1 MRDAAGRSGQTWVWV
16 GIAVGL
22 ALEAVSLLSFG
33 SYARSR
39 AEAACS
45 ALGGQVERLESGGR
59 YALVP
64 GRAFCVQADG
74 RRVTAE
80 LWGGWTSI
88 VRLAAL
94 AWVLAA
100 GFAPIAWLGRRHL
113 AAPGERR
120 EL

>member
-1 MRDAAGRSGQTWVWV
+1 MRDAAGRTGQTWVWM

-22 ALEAVSLLSFG
+22 VLEAISLLSLG
-33 SYARSR
+33 SYARNR
-39 AEAACS
+39 AEAACA
-45 ALGGQVERLESGGR
+45 ALGARVERLESGGR
-59 YALVP
+59 FALVP

-80 LWGGWTSI
+80 LWGGWTPL

-94 AWVLAA
+94 VWVLAA

-113 AAPGERR
+113 AARGERR

>member
-1 MRDAAGRSGQTWVWV
+1 MREAEARSDRWVWL
-16 GIAVGL
+16 GIVLGL
-22 ALEAVSLLSFG
+22 ALEAASLFSFG
-33 SYARSR
+33 SYTRGR

-45 ALGGQVERLESGGR
+45 ALGGRVERLESGGR
-59 YALVP
+59 FALVP

-80 LWGGWTSI
+80 LWGGWTWL

-94 AWVLAA
+94 VWVLAA

-113 AAPGERR
+113 AAPDEPR